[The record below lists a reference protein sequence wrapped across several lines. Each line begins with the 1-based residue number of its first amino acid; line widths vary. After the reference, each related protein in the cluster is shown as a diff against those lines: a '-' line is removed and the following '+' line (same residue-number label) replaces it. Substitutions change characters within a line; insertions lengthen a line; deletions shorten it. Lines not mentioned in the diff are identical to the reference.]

1 VTLRSPNLPAPASV
15 NRICVSLASAH
26 RTCLSLRTC
35 LSPFVAPVKIPTL
48 SFQHLPHSSKF
59 VISSNNISFLALR
72 TLCEKHPG
80 WGSTLATHHSPLA
93 TSFVMPKESNS
104 CTHSYH
110 NLPPNRLRITLLQET
125 PGVGVRLSF
134 PEFPFRG
141 TRESLPGASSLRHAR
156 KPRRLSITSR
166 SPATSP
172 SPTAFI
178 RPIPSFVTFCGTM
191 ASTKR
196 MPSAITSRSMFART
210 LGFRRFSS
218 RPVLQP

>member
-1 VTLRSPNLPAPASV
+1 VTLRSPNLPALASV
-15 NRICVSLASAH
+15 NRICVSLALANPICS
-26 RTCLSLRTC
+26 SV
-35 LSPFVAPVKIPTL
+35 FVVPVKMPTL
-48 SFQHLPHSSKF
+48 CFQYLPHSSKF
-59 VISSNNISFLALR
+59 AMPPNNISFLALR

-80 WGSTLATHHSPLA
+80 WGSTLATHHSSLA
-93 TSFVMPKESNS
+93 TSFVTPKESNS

-141 TRESLPGASSLRHAR
+141 TRESFSVAASLRHAR
-156 KPRRLSITSR
+156 KPRGLATTTSR

-172 SPTAFI
+172 PPAAFI

-196 MPSAITSRSMFART
+196 MLSATTSRSSFART
-210 LGFRRFSS
+210 LGFRHCSS
-218 RPVLQP
+218 QPVLQP